1 MIAYLDYFAR
11 FPGTKT
17 PPDHLVQDAEKLS
30 VEISSVADA
39 QAALSRLMPQVQQ
52 YRPDDR
58 LLVACGMLLEKLRL
72 TEGMLDVWSNLQLQF
87 PDNIVALRMLM
98 RWYRRSRQ
106 VDEGVQR
113 LSQLISLPISSV
125 DQAEKALV
133 GYTELRTF
141 DLIDV
146 MILPVLA
153 TFPDARALR
162 IRYIQCLVAQERFV
176 EAAAVAREIQ
186 GRDKLGASSAQL
198 LEQVECAV
206 RSMQN
211 AQIVDS
217 VGAIARA
224 VDCFQGRVLRP
235 PMPGGLGPVVFFTGQ
250 LGAGGAERQMTR
262 LAAAMKARF
271 NAGEMIAGQRLLVA
285 PRVCVRHVTASSGA
299 DFFLPVLREAGVET
313 TILTDV
319 RLPTLDDVEGL
330 TDRLRDL
337 LLMLPEDLQHNTLK
351 LVPYFRQTRAD
362 VAYLW
367 QDGGVLAAA
376 LAALIAGV
384 PRIITSFRGLPPN
397 LRPELMRPQMPHLLR
412 ALIKVPG
419 VSFSANSAS
428 VALAYEDWLGLAPG
442 TVGVMP
448 NAVPP
453 VLPEGDADD
462 EAIWQGVLDRSA
474 DCTRTVLGIFRFDQN
489 KRPEFWVQN
498 AAAYV
503 RRHRDTRFAILGRGH
518 HFQRCQDLIADLGV
532 QDRVFLCGATRHVG
546 FYLHKADLVMHLAR
560 MEGLPNVLIEAHL
573 AGVAVL
579 ATPAGGTAEVV
590 EHGATGHILSQSDDP
605 DAAEIQSALE
615 QMLQDPARLG
625 EMGQVALSQAK
636 QRFLLDQILGRT
648 VTLFL
653 ERT

>member
-11 FPGTKT
+11 FPGTES
-17 PPDHLVQDAEKLS
+17 PPDDLVENAERLS
-30 VEISSVADA
+30 LEITSVADA
-39 QAALSRLMPQVQQ
+39 SAALSRLMPQVQQ

-58 LLVACGMLLEKLRL
+58 LLVPCGMLLEKLRL
-72 TEGMLDVWSNLQLQF
+72 TEGMLDVWSNLQRQF

-113 LSQLISLPISSV
+113 LSQLVSFPIRSLE
-125 DQAEKALV
+125 QAEKALV
-133 GYTELRTF
+133 GYVELRTF

-153 TFPDARALR
+153 AFPDARALR
-162 IRYIQCLVAQERFV
+162 IRYIQCLVAQERFL
-176 EAAAVAREIQ
+176 EAAGVAAEVQ

-198 LEQVECAV
+198 LEQVENAA

-211 AQIVDS
+211 AQILDS

-224 VDCFQGRVLRP
+224 VGCFHDRVPRP
-235 PMPGGLGPVVFFTGQ
+235 MMAGGLGPLVFFTGQ

-262 LAAAMKARF
+262 LAAALKVKFA
-271 NAGEMIAGQRLLVA
+271 AGDPVGNVPLLAA

-299 DFFLPVLREAGVET
+299 DFFLPILRADGVET

-319 RLPTLDDVEGL
+319 RLPALDDVEGL
-330 TDRLRDL
+330 TDTLRDL
-337 LLMLPEDLQHNTLK
+337 LQMLPEDLQHNTLK
-351 LVPYFRQTRAD
+351 LAPYFRQTRAD

-384 PRIITSFRGLPPN
+384 PRIVTSFRGLPPN
-397 LRPELMRPQMPHLLR
+397 LRPELMRPQMPHLLKS
-412 ALIKVPG
+412 LIKVPG

-428 VALAYEDWLGLAPG
+428 VALAYEEWLDLPAG
-442 TVGVMP
+442 TIATMP

-453 VLPEGDADD
+453 VLPEG
-462 EAIWQGVLDRSA
+462 EAEDTQIWRDVIAQSP
-474 DCTRTVLGIFRFDQN
+474 DCTKTVVGIFRFDNN
-489 KRPEFWVQN
+489 KRPEYWVQN

-503 RRHRDTRFAILGRGH
+503 QRHRDTRFAILGRGH
-518 HFQRCQDLIADLGV
+518 QFQRCKEMIAELGV
-532 QDRVFLCGATRHVG
+532 GDRVFLCGTTRHVG
-546 FYLHKADLVMHLAR
+546 FYLHKADLLMHLAR

-579 ATPAGGTAEVV
+579 ATPAGGTDEVV
-590 EHGATGHILSQSDDP
+590 CHGKTGLILSQSEDP
-605 DAAEIQSALE
+605 SEAEIQSALE
-615 QMLQDPARLG
+615 AMLTDPAGLG
-625 EMGQVALSQAK
+625 EMGQSALSHAR

-653 ERT
+653 NRT

>member
-1 MIAYLDYFAR
+1 MIAYLDYFSR
-11 FPGTKT
+11 FPGTEA
-17 PPDHLVQDAEKLS
+17 PPDHLVENAERLS
-30 VEISSVADA
+30 LQITSVADA
-39 QAALSRLMPQVQQ
+39 SAALSRLMPEVRQ

-58 LLVACGMLLEKLRL
+58 LLVPCGMLLEKLRL
-72 TEGMLDVWSNLQLQF
+72 TEGMLDVWSNLQRQF

-113 LSQLISLPISSV
+113 LSQLVSFPIQSLE
-125 DQAEKALV
+125 QAEKALV
-133 GYTELRTF
+133 GYVELRTF

-162 IRYIQCLVAQERFV
+162 IRYIQCLVAQERFL
-176 EAAAVAREIQ
+176 EAAAIAAEVQ

-198 LEQVECAV
+198 LEQVESAA

-211 AQIVDS
+211 AQILDS

-224 VDCFQGRVLRP
+224 VECFHHRVPRKVAA
-235 PMPGGLGPVVFFTGQ
+235 GGLGPVVFFTGQ

-262 LAAAMKARF
+262 LAAALKVKF
-271 NAGEMIAGQRLLVA
+271 SAGEPVGTVPLLVP
-285 PRVCVRHVTASSGA
+285 PRVCVRHITASSGA
-299 DFFLPVLREAGVET
+299 DFFLPILRAEGVET

-319 RLPTLDDVEGL
+319 RLPALEDVEGL
-330 TDRLRDL
+330 TDPLRDL
-337 LLMLPEDLQHNTLK
+337 LQMLPEDLQHNTLK
-351 LVPYFRQTRAD
+351 LAPYFRSSRAD

-384 PRIITSFRGLPPN
+384 PRIVTSFRGLPPN

-428 VALAYEDWLGLAPG
+428 VALAYEQWLGLTAG
-442 TVGVMP
+442 IIDVMP

-453 VLPEGDADD
+453 VLPDGDAED
-462 EAIWQGVLDRSA
+462 EAVWHSITAQSP
-474 DCTRTVLGIFRFDQN
+474 DCTKTVLGIFRFDYN
-489 KRPEFWVQN
+489 KRPEYWVHN

-518 HFQRCQDLIADLGV
+518 QFQRCKELIAELGV
-532 QDRVFLCGATRHVG
+532 EDRVFLCGATRHVG
-546 FYLHKADLVMHLAR
+546 FYLHKSALVMHLAR

-579 ATPAGGTAEVV
+579 ATPAGGTDEVV
-590 EHGATGHILSQSDDP
+590 CHGKTGHILSQSEDP
-605 DAAEIQSALE
+605 GEAEIQSALE
-615 QMLQDPARLG
+615 VLLSDPTRLG
-625 EMGQVALSQAK
+625 EMGQDALSHAR

-653 ERT
+653 DRT